1 ERQQV
6 FVPVHRRA
14 GDQDSHRLSEIAYDL
29 PHEDLRCV
37 KLISGDCLIGLT
49 KRDRLVRWD
58 RPGGEVGQPPC
69 SWLMSDIVGL
79 DNFRVVQLD
88 CGDRF
93 AACLTDAGVVL
104 TFALRQGWRSGFE
117 TPTSLSGHGDVADL
131 ERPRVVGSLAQVSVT
146 SVACGRRFAACVA
159 SSGVRLGLPA
169 AAEAGAEVSATFPTL
184 LPMPSG
190 RYRALSAFAG
200 PEALLIAA
208 ETEGSQAA
216 LLGTGWNRFGRLGL
230 PESARP
236 LLPQLELLP
245 VPLEQPEE
253 SVAAASIAGNRCL
266 LLLTSGRLLAA
277 GRGCAA
283 GFGPLRLPNS
293 SLAVG
298 SVCAGSGWALVATKA
313 EAADDDGGRYGELL
327 TLLLEE
333 AGGGNEELQPLLAN
347 CRIRC
352 RPPGAV
358 DNPAARRN
366 RPAAGPQQQ
375 LHQQPQRPGS
385 GQRPEQRSVESQKQ
399 QKQKQQQPRSVPMAY
414 FSRGSASLHSTCCD
428 DVDTRSCDRRHPDQ
442 TVAYSRAAVY
452 IRDNELM
459 PAAKARLIWR
469 WMDEL
474 EHATPSASR
483 LFVYDP
489 AAAGGSMASCMPLSG
504 RSLCTSA
511 TVCRSSPTML
521 LTRSTAAV
529 SAKQLGILGL
539 ISDGAAVKGAQTEEP
554 KFPKEPPLSGGSMA
568 QKLMAVRPEV
578 PLSKGE
584 LLLDWDTRVKQTL
597 GGLHCLSA
605 DKDVKGG
612 MSRKEFMPANGVE
625 GAALMI
631 ARQARPCTLLRAS
644 RTPFTSR
651 ALFQMKPA
659 KEMAGLTMA
668 VSGYGLLSNSS
679 KTKFQ
684 KIGLRTPPC
693 GPSFWTSTERECQQA
708 LNETP
713 IAHLLA
719 AATPALALTGADDA
733 ACQLES
739 PTTQRV
745 ASLMA
750 RAPAPLPRVF
760 STGNF
765 KEWLQRFNVCAKVNK
780 WDTCKAERL
789 ATFLDGEAL
798 VVYLELSAGD
808 QADYDKVVQALDDA
822 FHPNREHF
830 AVMEAFK
837 SRKILSNETP
847 RMYLYELKKMLKSS
861 SVDNKDAQEALLFHQ
876 FVCGLPESVSWQIRA
891 DSSVKT
897 SEQALQKAQL
907 LMQHSSPS
915 IPAAA
920 VQPQSSQSSEV
931 QELRDTVQSLQAS
944 ATAARVQLHSVNKQ
958 PISIE
963 RQIELPLTVG
973 GVTARQLFFVVS
985 GLVCPV
991 IVGVDFIGKHNLQL
1005 DFTGSSQEA
1014 GQVCSTRFQ
1023 ADTDDP
1029 VDIEDALVPEFS
1041 CEEFEL
1047 PTTDDPDVQRL
1058 LVEFKDLFKK
1068 KPGLT
1073 HLQQH
1078 RIVLSDEVP
1087 VRVPPR
1093 RMPVHYREKR
1103 HDPELSQVI
1112 QAMDKDAEIAP
1123 RWRAGP
1129 LQQLGRIWKKL
1140 KLDDDGV
1147 LLRKFNDPDG
1157 LREVPVVP
1165 ARLRQQFL
1173 TNAHEGLG
1181 GHFGAE
1187 KCYRTLK
1194 LTAYWPGMAEDIV
1207 QHCQSCSV
1215 CQEKK
1220 AGSRTSAPLGELPI
1234 GSPWDSVAIDIVK
1247 VAPSSRGNKYLLVAQ
1262 DQFSKYL
1269 TAVFTGRDPSL
1280 PVISQQSRRFY
1291 DVRTYADKLE
1301 GDLLRI
1307 REFVEEHLVQAAGEQ
1322 KSGYDRSTGQLRTFS
1337 PGDEVLLRIELRGSK
1352 LAPYWEPGWQVL
1364 SQRDLVVEIRKI
1376 ENGRTRRVN
1385 VNRLRPRILPVPDG
1399 ERFLQPPF
1407 AHAAHGGDE
1416 ADEEP
1421 PPRRYPVRRRMPV
1434 DRYVAGTVSCAVEVM
1449 DSATSKV
1456 APLQAVA
1463 CCTVPSREPC
1473 FRRLK
1478 FCQLIEMSIM
1488 GLLAGVHQVV
1498 RNEEAVEPQQHEV
1511 LGGGPSNSP
1520 ACSAVCTATLV
1531 EALHPGLKGAAEQR
1545 GPPDWLVARVH
1556 LSQADLVAR
1565 SQRRACRGPVQ
1576 RAFLLNCEFFPQSSH
1591 WREAVSIS
1599 MTSSTKFSMRA
1610 VTPFGLSTVPGSAS
1624 ATRSFAVTLMYS
1636 LQHADPAV
1644 VKSGN
1649 KGENK
1654 FTCRHSEQSTLSF
1667 RDLSFRTGNTLTEI
1681 VYRPPSSGFGSTRY
1695 SKKAEAPKVFT
1706 AESSSRSR
1714 SNWPTTEPFI
1724 TRSANRAPRTPVRFE
1739 SRQNAGAEN
1748 CFQLSFVGVRRVAN
1762 DRRTEGGLELVGVLP
1777 DQLAADRPL
1786 AVKPG
1791 LSASPARRRPQAKA

>member
-1 ERQQV
+1 LDRPAPPEERGASTPGCLLISKLSNIDRFLTCPAPTV
-6 FVPVHRRA
+6 SLFSVRLDMPPALRRPPTAPRDAIVTENSRSRVVLSWSPPEDPGGRTDIRYHVDCYGCGPVSSQSGIRFEPGQSLSDRSVAIRGLQPLTRYTFHVYALNGVSEVAGAERRA
-14 GDQDSHRLSEIAYDL
+14 WRAVTVQTIASL
-29 PHEDLRCV
+29 PN
-37 KLISGDCLIGLT
+37 KLDAVSA
-49 KRDRLVRWD
+49 R
-58 RPGGEVGQPPC
+58 
-69 SWLMSDIVGL
+69 IVSPTS
-79 DNFRVVQLD
+79 VQLSW
-88 CGDRF
+88 
-93 AACLTDAGVVL
+93 TNP
-104 TFALRQGWRSGFE
+104 
-117 TPTSLSGHGDVADL
+117 TPTSKSFELKI
-131 ERPRVVGSLAQVSVT
+131 
-146 SVACGRRFAACVA
+146 
-159 SSGVRLGLPA
+159 
-169 AAEAGAEVSATFPTL
+169 FPKKDH
-184 LPMPSG
+184 S
-190 RYRALSAFAG
+190 
-200 PEALLIAA
+200 
-208 ETEGSQAA
+208 
-216 LLGTGWNRFGRLGL
+216 
-230 PESARP
+230 RP
-236 LLPQLELLP
+236 LFHFTEKEQFLVKE
-245 VPLEQPEE
+245 LEQGATYLVQIRARTNLGWGDY
-253 SVAAASIAGNRCL
+253 SDAIAINT
-266 LLLTSGRLLAA
+266 LT
-277 GRGCAA
+277 
-283 GFGPLRLPNS
+283 
-293 SLAVG
+293 
-298 SVCAGSGWALVATKA
+298 
-313 EAADDDGGRYGELL
+313 
-327 TLLLEE
+327 
-333 AGGGNEELQPLLAN
+333 
-347 CRIRC
+347 
-352 RPPGAV
+352 
-358 DNPAARRN
+358 
-366 RPAAGPQQQ
+366 
-375 LHQQPQRPGS
+375 
-385 GQRPEQRSVESQKQ
+385 
-399 QKQKQQQPRSVPMAY
+399 
-414 FSRGSASLHSTCCD
+414 
-428 DVDTRSCDRRHPDQ
+428 
-442 TVAYSRAAVY
+442 
-452 IRDNELM
+452 
-459 PAAKARLIWR
+459 
-469 WMDEL
+469 
-474 EHATPSASR
+474 
-483 LFVYDP
+483 
-489 AAAGGSMASCMPLSG
+489 
-504 RSLCTSA
+504 
-511 TVCRSSPTML
+511 PT
-521 LTRSTAAV
+521 
-529 SAKQLGILGL
+529 
-539 ISDGAAVKGAQTEEP
+539 
-554 KFPKEPPLSGGSMA
+554 
-568 QKLMAVRPEV
+568 
-578 PLSKGE
+578 
-584 LLLDWDTRVKQTL
+584 KQTL
-597 GGLHCLSA
+597 GSGRVDDDKADSSSGQSGASISIIIGAVVAVLLCLIIVLSMIIL
-605 DKDVKGG
+605 
-612 MSRKEFMPANGVE
+612 MSRRGFLFSSRRRSAEEVPEIDDAISAF
-625 GAALMI
+625 
-631 ARQARPCTLLRAS
+631 AS
-644 RTPFTSR
+644 RFAARREGTRKPPSLPPLLPERERERERERIRRQKIALIRVLPARISEPLIISSKPAVSFPSEFSVARRSKMMAEKQAADCSSGMLPYSNIGLAYQLTQQQQQLRSYSTTGSR
-651 ALFQMKPA
+651 ANYSR
-659 KEMAGLTMA
+659 MAEKGLTA
-668 VSGYGLLSNSS
+668 S
-679 KTKFQ
+679 
-684 KIGLRTPPC
+684 
-693 GPSFWTSTERECQQA
+693 
-708 LNETP
+708 
-713 IAHLLA
+713 A
-719 AATPALALTGADDA
+719 A
-733 ACQLES
+733 
-739 PTTQRV
+739 
-745 ASLMA
+745 
-750 RAPAPLPRVF
+750 LPRVF

-1078 RIVLSDEVP
+1078 RIVLSDEV
-1087 VRVPPR
+1087 
-1093 RMPVHYREKR
+1093 
-1103 HDPELSQVI
+1103 I

-1322 KSGYDRSTGQLRTFS
+1322 KSGYDRSTGQLRMFS

-1364 SQRDLVVEIRKI
+1364 SQRDLVVEIQKI

-1434 DRYVAGTVSCAVEVM
+1434 DRYVAG
-1449 DSATSKV
+1449 
-1456 APLQAVA
+1456 
-1463 CCTVPSREPC
+1463 
-1473 FRRLK
+1473 
-1478 FCQLIEMSIM
+1478 
-1488 GLLAGVHQVV
+1488 
-1498 RNEEAVEPQQHEV
+1498 
-1511 LGGGPSNSP
+1511 
-1520 ACSAVCTATLV
+1520 
-1531 EALHPGLKGAAEQR
+1531 
-1545 GPPDWLVARVH
+1545 
-1556 LSQADLVAR
+1556 
-1565 SQRRACRGPVQ
+1565 
-1576 RAFLLNCEFFPQSSH
+1576 
-1591 WREAVSIS
+1591 
-1599 MTSSTKFSMRA
+1599 
-1610 VTPFGLSTVPGSAS
+1610 
-1624 ATRSFAVTLMYS
+1624 
-1636 LQHADPAV
+1636 
-1644 VKSGN
+1644 
-1649 KGENK
+1649 
-1654 FTCRHSEQSTLSF
+1654 
-1667 RDLSFRTGNTLTEI
+1667 
-1681 VYRPPSSGFGSTRY
+1681 
-1695 SKKAEAPKVFT
+1695 
-1706 AESSSRSR
+1706 
-1714 SNWPTTEPFI
+1714 
-1724 TRSANRAPRTPVRFE
+1724 
-1739 SRQNAGAEN
+1739 
-1748 CFQLSFVGVRRVAN
+1748 
-1762 DRRTEGGLELVGVLP
+1762 
-1777 DQLAADRPL
+1777 
-1786 AVKPG
+1786 
-1791 LSASPARRRPQAKA
+1791 